1 MDYFYKEENSVSVA
15 HYVLNMKR
23 FFLIF
28 FIVILTILIVVSG
41 VGIGFYINKMSK
53 IDFVDISKEEIEIS
67 SGIEDKLS
75 KYRNIVLFGI
85 DSAKGYEGRSD
96 CIIILSLNEE
106 TNEVKMTSVYRDTY
120 VKVDGYGYT
129 KINHAYAY
137 GGAKLAINTL
147 NKNLDLNISE
157 FVTINFRVVEDIV
170 NAVGGV
176 KIKVTAAEA
185 TQITGINS
193 AGTYNLTGKQAL
205 EYGRIRKIDSDYQR
219 TERMRTVIEGVFN
232 KVKGMSLTKLNK
244 LVDKILPEVK
254 TNITMGEITEMLT
267 LLPSIK
273 IGESTGWPYQTTG
286 RTIDGVW
293 YGVPKTL
300 ESSVKKLHQ
309 ELFDDKE
316 YETTE
321 NVKNISKTIIN
332 KTGVK

>member
-1 MDYFYKEENSVSVA
+1 
-15 HYVLNMKR
+15 MKR

-28 FIVILTILIVVSG
+28 LIVILTIAIVAVG
-41 VGIGFYINKMSK
+41 VGIGFYLDKMGK
-53 IDFVDISKEEIEIS
+53 IDYVEIKEEDIEIS
-67 SGIEDKLS
+67 TEIEDKLE
-75 KYRNIVLFGI
+75 KYRNIVLFGL
-85 DSAKGYEGRSD
+85 DNQYGFSGRSD

-137 GGAKLAINTL
+137 GGAKLAMNTL
-147 NKNLDLNISE
+147 NKNLDLNIKE
-157 FVTINFRVVEDIV
+157 FVTINFGVVEDVV

-176 KIKVTAAEA
+176 KLYITNAEA
-185 TQITGINS
+185 TQITGIYK
-193 AGTYNLTGKQAL
+193 AGTYNLNGKQAL

-219 TERMRTVIEGVFN
+219 TERMRTVIEAVFN

-254 TNITMGEITEMLT
+254 TNIKMGEITEILT
-267 LLPSIK
+267 KLPSIK
-273 IGESTGWPYQTTG
+273 IGESIGWPYETAG

-309 ELFDDKE
+309 ELFEDDSYEATETVKE
-316 YETTE
+316 
-321 NVKNISKTIIN
+321 ISNKIIN